1 MGLLDIFTGKKRWRY
16 TQEEAQTLE
25 NYIESAFGPIG
36 SVLHEIVSPDIHLDI
51 AVIPPTETLPF
62 MKLVTMGMGAR
73 EMTIPANFRGQEL
86 ERVELVQFLPSD
98 WNIES
103 KEEQFY
109 WPIRNM
115 KFLGRFPFERK
126 TWLSCG
132 HTIATREG
140 EPFAPDTKLNGSIL
154 LNIMLGTDVIK
165 VRLPSDKLINFH
177 AIVPLYPE
185 EMEFKLSHS
194 TDELLQQFE
203 KSQVSLVLDKNRKN
217 SCI

>member
-1 MGLLDIFTGKKRWRY
+1 MGLLDLFAGKKRWRY
-16 TQEEAQTLE
+16 TQEETEALE
-25 NYIESAFGPIG
+25 NYIENVLGPIK

-62 MKLVTMGMGAR
+62 VKLVTMGMGAR
-73 EMTIPANFRGQEL
+73 EMTVPASLRGQDL
-86 ERVELVQFLPSD
+86 ERVELVQFLPSN

-103 KEEQFY
+103 KEEQCY

-115 KFLGRFPFERK
+115 KFLGRFPFEGK

-132 HTIATREG
+132 HTIATRQG

-154 LNIMLGTDVIK
+154 LNIMLGTDVMK
-165 VRLPSDKLINFH
+165 VRLPSGKLINFH
-177 AIVPLYPE
+177 TIVPLYPE

-194 TDELLQQFE
+194 TEELLQKFE
-203 KSQVSLVLDKNRKN
+203 KSQVSLILDKDRKN

>member
-1 MGLLDIFTGKKRWRY
+1 MGLFDFFARKKQWRY
-16 TQEEAQTLE
+16 TQEEAEALE
-25 NYIESAFGPIG
+25 NYIESILGPIG

-62 MKLVTMGMGAR
+62 IKLVTMGMGAR
-73 EMTIPANFRGQEL
+73 EMTVPASFRGQNL
-86 ERVELVQFLPSD
+86 ERVELVQFLSPD

-103 KEEQFY
+103 KEEQCY

-115 KFLGRFPFERK
+115 KFLGRFPFEGK

-132 HTIATREG
+132 HTIATQEG
-140 EPFAPDTKLNGSIL
+140 KPFAPNTKLNGSIL
-154 LNIMLGTDVIK
+154 LNIMQGSDVMK
-165 VRLPSDKLINFH
+165 VWLPSGRLVNFH
-177 AIVPLYPE
+177 VIVPLYPE
-185 EMEFKLSHS
+185 EMRFKLSHS